1 MALKRKIISVF
12 FTLLLGGAF
21 FEACAPPVPTFEPVS
36 IQFGVPLADQT
47 YYESLLP
54 LFREKFPYV
63 SVELKPYTDN
73 PSDEVDAF
81 VLPWYITLNPTLN
94 GLKLLPL
101 NDYLAQESD
110 FRTDNFYPN
119 ALEAFRQQDPQGETD
134 TQMAIPLGIDPWVM
148 YFNQDLLDARNLPY
162 PRSGWTLS
170 DFTALAR
177 ALHDPSQRVYG
188 YAPVTFG
195 YIDSLLFLYAFGGG
209 LFDANGTPTLN
220 TPINAQAVKW
230 YVDLYKEEGVA
241 PTRARAEAD
250 YGMGQ
255 NPVMV
260 AFTEGKVGLFVAPFS
275 ARGGLSFFRDPWSF
289 PWGIAP
295 LPEGE
300 TRFTLAFYEGA
311 AISARSLHPAEAWK
325 WIAFISRQIPP
336 RLVPARLSLAKS
348 EVFDQ
353 QTGKE
358 AAEVARQAMDGA
370 LLLTRESLEDFNIGI
385 DIYISMVDSLVNG
398 DFDLNREL
406 EKAQRNAELR
416 LP

>member
-1 MALKRKIISVF
+1 MALKRKIIS
-12 FTLLLGGAF
+12 TLLTLILGGALVG
-21 FEACAPPVPTFEPVS
+21 ACAPPVPTFEPVS

-47 YYESLLP
+47 YYESLIP
-54 LFREKFPYV
+54 LFKEKFPYV

-101 NDYLAQESD
+101 NDYLARETD
-110 FRTDNFYPN
+110 FGAENFYPN
-119 ALEAFRQQDPQGETD
+119 ALEAFRQKDPQSGAE

-148 YFNQDLLDARNLPY
+148 YYNKDLLEARELPN
-162 PRSGWTLS
+162 PQSDWTLS
-170 DFTALAR
+170 DFTDLAR
-177 ALHDPSQRVYG
+177 ALRDPNERVYG
-188 YAPVTFG
+188 YAPVSFG
-195 YIDSLLFLYAFGGG
+195 YIDSLLFLYAYGGG
-209 LFDANGTPTLN
+209 LFDAKGVPALN

-230 YVDLYKEEGVA
+230 YIDLYKEEGVA

-250 YGMGQ
+250 YGIGQ
-255 NPVMV
+255 NPVMI
-260 AFTEGKVGLFVAPFS
+260 AFSEGKVGLFVAPFS
-275 ARGGLSFFRDPWSF
+275 ARGGSSFFRDPWSF
-289 PWGIAP
+289 AWGMAP

-311 AISARSLHPAEAWK
+311 AVSARSLHPSEAWN
-325 WIAFISRQIPP
+325 WIAFVSRQIPP

-348 EVFDQ
+348 ETFDQ
-353 QTGKE
+353 QAGKE
-358 AAEVARQAMDGA
+358 VAEVARQAMEGA

-385 DIYISMVDSLVNG
+385 DIFISMIDSLVNG